1 MNKMRD
7 IRVEK
12 VTLNIGTGKD
22 QEKLKKAL
30 ILLEKLTT
38 VKPVKTVTNK
48 RIATWGLRPGLPIGC
63 KVTVRDQRKREIIKR
78 LLSANDNILS
88 EKQFDNNGNL
98 AFGIE
103 EYINIAETKYI
114 PEVGMMGLEAC
125 VTLQRPGFRV
135 KKRRLNKA
143 KVGQKHRI
151 KKEEAITFMKEKF
164 KVEIGEK
171 E

>member
-1 MNKMRD
+1 MNKMKE
-7 IRVEK
+7 IKIEK

-30 ILLEKLTT
+30 MLLEKLTT
-38 VKPVKTVTNK
+38 VKPIKTVTNK

-63 KVTVRDQRKREIIKR
+63 KVTVRDQRKKDIIKR
-78 LLSANDNILS
+78 LLSANDNTLS
-88 EKQFDNNGNL
+88 KKQFDNNGNL
-98 AFGIE
+98 AFGID
-103 EYINIAETKYI
+103 EYINISDTKYI

-135 KKRRLNKA
+135 KNRRLNKA

-151 KKEEAITFMKEKF
+151 KKEESIAFMKEQF
-164 KVEIGEK
+164 NVEIGE
-171 E
+171 EE